1 MSGWGPRFF
10 RKALLCACCAARPL
24 AAQPAPAQPEGV
36 KPAPVLK
43 PGEGLA
49 MSLEGGDILTF
60 GEARAVSP
68 MGGLA
73 KLVWLRVEG
82 SGWSTGSAKFRCQ
95 GAAGSLTCGTPSGH
109 GTVSLAKAL
118 EEDCDLA
125 FLAWIA
131 EVRARW
137 LKDYGPE
144 VAWYRVVE
152 VFEPFLGRRLPA
164 NASLPVF
171 STPWVGDGDRLR
183 TSPEG
188 FLRWLLQPENAE
200 VAAFGRRMLA
210 GYWAE
215 VSALFGKENWWFK
228 TATAS
233 VPGAPGA
240 TSAWVAGGRGST
252 LVVLHIPRGKGR
264 PEALARMREILG
276 LRR

>member
-1 MSGWGPRFF
+1 
-10 RKALLCACCAARPL
+10 
-24 AAQPAPAQPEGV
+24 
-36 KPAPVLK
+36 
-43 PGEGLA
+43 

-164 NASLPVF
+164 NASCCAPAPRA
-171 STPWVGDGDRLR
+171 SCAGCCSRRTP
-183 TSPEG
+183 
-188 FLRWLLQPENAE
+188 RWRPS
-200 VAAFGRRMLA
+200 G
-210 GYWAE
+210 
-215 VSALFGKENWWFK
+215 
-228 TATAS
+228 
-233 VPGAPGA
+233 GACWRAIGP
-240 TSAWVAGGRGST
+240 
-252 LVVLHIPRGKGR
+252 K
-264 PEALARMREILG
+264 
-276 LRR
+276 